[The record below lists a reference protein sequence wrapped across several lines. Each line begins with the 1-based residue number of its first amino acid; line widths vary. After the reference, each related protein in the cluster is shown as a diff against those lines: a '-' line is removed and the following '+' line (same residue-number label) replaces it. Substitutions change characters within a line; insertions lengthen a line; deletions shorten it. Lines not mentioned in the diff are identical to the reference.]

1 MRTVRNTAIGL
12 TLALSTLAVACATQ
26 PGNNTNSIA
35 AGSPSPSAS
44 TSPAAVSKAAPVPLP
59 VLDALFSDEAF
70 KTKLKSKLEL
80 TNDQLGQLQKIAA
93 DEVASLRKSNF
104 EQSAEEPLQAE
115 QSRKHAA
122 EAIGGVIGQQ
132 KAEDLFAF
140 ARDYSVA
147 GPEDK
152 TEVRADALPTVPNSV
167 PTDTRVV
174 VNIPAYRMDVFK
186 DGSLIK
192 SYKVGIGYPTFPLPI
207 GVRKAKTIIF
217 NPTWTPPD
225 EPWVANMK
233 NVSVGEKVAAGSKL
247 NPLGPIKIPIGGPSL
262 IHGGKSLAK
271 IGTFA
276 SHGCVGLTNAQVQDF
291 AKVLADA
298 GGSQLSDKSIQSYFK
313 DRTQTKVVKLNQV
326 VPVELRYE
334 TIVLEDGKLH
344 IYRDVYDQD
353 SNTEENLRAVLEA
366 NNIKLED
373 LGESERE
380 QILEALNAMSAYPV
394 KASSNS
400 KADSKSANIAVPSP
414 SPATATSKKRD
425 KATARKPITK
435 NQKEVVIELAALK
448 GKGYPAAVNLD
459 TGSGKPAT
467 VAIAKPTPSKVQ

>member
-152 TEVRADALPTVPNSV
+152 T
-167 PTDTRVV
+167 
-174 VNIPAYRMDVFK
+174 
-186 DGSLIK
+186 
-192 SYKVGIGYPTFPLPI
+192 
-207 GVRKAKTIIF
+207 
-217 NPTWTPPD
+217 
-225 EPWVANMK
+225 
-233 NVSVGEKVAAGSKL
+233 
-247 NPLGPIKIPIGGPSL
+247 
-262 IHGGKSLAK
+262 
-271 IGTFA
+271 
-276 SHGCVGLTNAQVQDF
+276 
-291 AKVLADA
+291 
-298 GGSQLSDKSIQSYFK
+298 
-313 DRTQTKVVKLNQV
+313 
-326 VPVELRYE
+326 
-334 TIVLEDGKLH
+334 
-344 IYRDVYDQD
+344 
-353 SNTEENLRAVLEA
+353 
-366 NNIKLED
+366 
-373 LGESERE
+373 
-380 QILEALNAMSAYPV
+380 
-394 KASSNS
+394 
-400 KADSKSANIAVPSP
+400 
-414 SPATATSKKRD
+414 
-425 KATARKPITK
+425 
-435 NQKEVVIELAALK
+435 
-448 GKGYPAAVNLD
+448 
-459 TGSGKPAT
+459 
-467 VAIAKPTPSKVQ
+467 